1 MLVLLFQKQAE
12 KLIEQEFVEEKR
24 SEIEHAT
31 YKKKLN
37 NKRKMT
43 VINTNTGK
51 THVFDTKTLRDQFN
65 SYPNWLN
72 VGNFKRKI
80 KKRKTAMKKNN
91 FISGAM
97 LLE

>member
-1 MLVLLFQKQAE
+1 
-12 KLIEQEFVEEKR
+12 
-24 SEIEHAT
+24 
-31 YKKKLN
+31 
-37 NKRKMT
+37 MT